1 MDQPTDEVTYHSHE
15 GVATITINRPQR
27 MNAINGGVEQG
38 LEAAWRRF
46 AGSPEDKVAV
56 LTGAGD
62 KAFRAGRDK
71 DVTAP
76 PDFRRFTPGVYI
88 PLDKPVIAAVAGWC
102 VGGALVLVQMADL
115 CVAAENAKFVYP
127 EVKLGFAGGLIAS
140 LPGRIPHK
148 IAMELMLLGEEIGAE
163 RAWQVGFVNRVVPVG
178 QQVIEAQAMARRMAQ
193 HAPLVMGMLKNF
205 ADDVLP
211 KGPIEKTV
219 HALRETERVFGSHDF
234 QEGLQSLREKRPPK
248 FEGR

>member
-1 MDQPTDEVTYHSHE
+1 
-15 GVATITINRPQR
+15 
-27 MNAINGGVEQG
+27 
-38 LEAAWRRF
+38 
-46 AGSPEDKVAV
+46 
-56 LTGAGD
+56 
-62 KAFRAGRDK
+62 
-71 DVTAP
+71 
-76 PDFRRFTPGVYI
+76 VYI

-148 IAMELMLLGEEIGAE
+148 IAMELMLLGEEITAE
-163 RAWQVGFVNRVVPVG
+163 RAYQVGFVNRVVPVG
-178 QQVIEAQAMARRMAQ
+178 QQVVEAQAMARRMAQ
-193 HAPLVMGMLKNF
+193 HAPLVMGMLKKF

-219 HALRETERVFGSHDF
+219 HALRETERVFTSQDF

>member
-1 MDQPTDEVTYHSHE
+1 MDQPTDEVTYHSHD

-27 MNAINGGVEQG
+27 MNAINVGVEQG

-46 AGSPEDKVAV
+46 ANSPQDKVAV

-62 KAFRAGRDK
+62 KAFSSGRDK

-148 IAMELMLLGEEIGAE
+148 IAMELMLLGEEITAE
-163 RAWQVGFVNRVVPVG
+163 RAYQVGFVNRVVPVG
-178 QQVIEAQAMARRMAQ
+178 QQVVEAQAMARRMAQ
-193 HAPLVMGMLKNF
+193 HAPLVMGMLKTF

-219 HALRETERVFGSHDF
+219 HALRETERVFTSHDF
-234 QEGLQSLREKRPPK
+234 QEGLQRLREKRPPK
-248 FEGR
+248 FKGR